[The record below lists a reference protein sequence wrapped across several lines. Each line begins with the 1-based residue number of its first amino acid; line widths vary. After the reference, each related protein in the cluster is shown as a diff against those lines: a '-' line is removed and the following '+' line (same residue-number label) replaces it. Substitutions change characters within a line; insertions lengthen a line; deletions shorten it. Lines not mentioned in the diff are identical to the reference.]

1 MRALMLSCEGI
12 VSEPFSS
19 DLEHVLDDKQ
29 GPYSHPNLGTGDPV
43 DIPWV
48 SDFVQGTATW
58 GSGWATDGEW

>member
-1 MRALMLSCEGI
+1 MRELILNSEGI
-12 VSEPFSS
+12 SDAPFVA
-19 DLEHVLDDKQ
+19 DLDHVLDDRE
-29 GPYSHPNLGTGDPV
+29 GPYSHPNLHNGGHV